1 VSASTQRP
9 PRIRAGV
16 LAVLALLLIVVASG
30 CQAGAVGLV
39 DSRRILAE
47 SAKALRYQKEIDDRE
62 RAMTADLQLLAG
74 RLSREDLEARR
85 AQYVRDLQGLRA
97 ELEST
102 LNKEVHGAI
111 VQIVKAKRLRGVIVK
126 GPVVY
131 SARGRTVDITQD
143 VIDRLK

>member
-1 VSASTQRP
+1 MGCSRGTR
-9 PRIRAGV
+9 
-16 LAVLALLLIVVASG
+16 LAAAALLFALVVIASG
-30 CQAGAVGLV
+30 CQANAVGLV

-62 RAMTADLQLLAG
+62 RAMTTDLQMLAG

-85 AQYVRDLQGLRA
+85 AQYMRELQGLRA

-102 LNKEVHGAI
+102 LNKEVHATI
-111 VQIVKAKRLRGVIVK
+111 LQIVKEKRLRGVIVK

-131 SARGRTVDITQD
+131 NAPGRAVDITQEI
-143 VIDRLK
+143 IDRLK